1 MEALTQE
8 FFSRSNELVYN
19 HHSAPVDPSFMSEQ
33 RFSNPSSFSGINNHV
48 EKEFDTA
55 VEEEEDYPD
64 ATLKYISQMLMEE
77 EDLENQPFMSIDSMA
92 LQATEKNL
100 SDVLHGSDGLS
111 DNFSNTHL
119 SNSLSIPFEG
129 QHDFVSPA
137 SRGRE
142 EEEEEN
148 ETDHSS
154 SKGKRNHQYSSSPP
168 DSAENERNNKY
179 LAAGYMEEFE
189 TLDDTYYDAFVCPMG
204 KNITAC
210 LPKKTD
216 NSEQK
221 VGRKNRRGKKKQET
235 KKKFVDLRGLL
246 THCAQS
252 VAVYD
257 SKTANEAL
265 KKIRLHSS
273 PHGNETE
280 RLAFYLA
287 NALEARSNGAGPSL
301 YTSNP
306 SISAADIL
314 RAYQTYISVIPFE
327 VVSTMMGNKCIM
339 KLVAAG
345 ATRLHIIDFGILYG
359 FHWACFI
366 HGLSVMPGGPPRL
379 RITGIEF
386 PHPGFYPEERVRAT
400 GLRLEKHCKKLN
412 VPFEFKAIASK
423 WESITLE
430 DLELDRDDDVLVV
443 NCLDRLANVPDE
455 MTGPNNS
462 PRDMVLNL
470 IKNINPDVFIHAVVN
485 GTYNNP
491 FFDMRFRESLFH
503 FYSLFDIMEVTLQS
517 EDKDRQLLEE
527 MVFKREVLNVIA
539 CEGTERVERPETY
552 KKWHARTLRAG
563 FQQLPL
569 DQEAV
574 KCLREKV
581 RSEYDKNFSVDED
594 ENWMLQGWKGRILKA
609 VSCWKPDNN

>member
-1 MEALTQE
+1 MEAFIQE

-19 HHSAPVDPSFMSEQ
+19 HHSAPVDPRFMTEQ
-33 RFSNPSSFSGINNHV
+33 RFCNPSSFPGVNNLV
-48 EKEFDTA
+48 EKENDTA

-64 ATLKYISQMLMEE
+64 ATLKYIRQMLMEE

-92 LQATEKNL
+92 LQATEKHL
-100 SDVLHGSDGLS
+100 SDVLNGTDDLT
-111 DNFSNTHL
+111 DRFSSSHL

-129 QHDFVSPA
+129 QHGLVYPA
-137 SRGRE
+137 SKGR
-142 EEEEEN
+142 EEEN

-154 SKGKRNHQYSSSPP
+154 LKGKRNHQYSLSAP
-168 DSAENERNNKY
+168 DSAEHERNNKY
-179 LAAGYMEEFE
+179 LAAGYMEDFE
-189 TLDDTYYDAFVCPMG
+189 PIDDTYYDAFVSPVG
-204 KNITAC
+204 KNIIAC

-216 NSEQK
+216 NSELMA
-221 VGRKNRRGKKKQET
+221 GRRKRRGKKKLET

-246 THCAQS
+246 TQCAQS

-265 KKIRLHSS
+265 KKIRLYSS
-273 PHGNETE
+273 PHGNGTE
-280 RLAFYLA
+280 RMAFYLA
-287 NALEARSNGAGPSL
+287 NALEARSNGAGTSL

-306 SISAADIL
+306 SISAADVL

-327 VVSTMMGNKCIM
+327 VVSSMMGNKCIM

-386 PHPGFYPEERVRAT
+386 PHPGFCPEERVRIT

-412 VPFEFKAIASK
+412 VPFEFKAIAKK

-430 DLELDRDDDVLVV
+430 DLELDRDDDVLIV

-455 MTGPNNS
+455 MMGPNNS
-462 PRDMVLNL
+462 PRDMVLDL
-470 IKNINPDVFIHAVVN
+470 IRNINPDLFIHAVVN

-491 FFDMRFRESLFH
+491 FFDMRFREALFH

-517 EDKDRQLLEE
+517 EDKDRRLLEE

-569 DQEAV
+569 DQEVV

-581 RSEYDKNFSVDED
+581 RSEYDKNFSVDEA

-609 VSCWKPDNN
+609 VSCWKPNNN